1 MLNPPP
7 STLLKNKGDVIME
20 RLSILIFLLLFF
32 LSNVSASSCWIGN
45 YGESFED
52 VLATSDGRVFAVGSS
67 VLSVNLRGEPLWAI
81 TTARRDIKIHRI
93 AFTSEKDLV
102 VAGKGFIAK
111 FSQTGDLLW
120 MKKLNVT
127 DVSVAPNGEI
137 IFVFGNVVAALTPE
151 GQIKWVKKAMKQNQ
165 SSLEFSGVTA
175 SEDKIFVVG
184 YTFAPGE
191 DYNAWIGAFDFE
203 GNVLWQRAI
212 NLGYDEFADKV
223 DVSNV
228 SAVVAGVSGSQH
240 APWIGEYFVI
250 KLDRE
255 GDLIWAREFLPLNL
269 SEKISESIFWSIKI
283 NDVDC
288 NLNGQCL
295 IGGNFVTLLLDESGG
310 LSWAKGFSSNG
321 VALTDSLA
329 ISAKNVILAFP
340 VNGSGSIGRD
350 VQVVFSEISPKL
362 IPSKFEFQNASLALE
377 NASINFVPLIAHGE
391 FLYYNQNCSQLQSSL
406 NTKES
411 FVLSSATPEQTTTSR
426 EICGPGF
433 MLLILLIFLV
443 KRLFK
448 D

>member
-1 MLNPPP
+1 M
-7 STLLKNKGDVIME
+7 D
-20 RLSILIFLLLFF
+20 
-32 LSNVSASSCWIGN
+32 

-52 VLATSDGRVFAVGSS
+52 VLATSDGRVFAVGNS

-81 TTARRDIKIHRI
+81 TTARRDIEIHRI
-93 AFTSEKDLV
+93 AFMSEKDLV
-102 VAGKGFIAK
+102 VAGNGFIAK
-111 FSQTGDLLW
+111 FSQTGDPLW

-137 IFVFGNVVAALTPE
+137 IFVFKDVVTALTPE

-165 SSLEFSGVTA
+165 SFLEFSGVA
-175 SEDKIFVVG
+175 VGEDKIFVVG

-191 DYNAWIGAFDFE
+191 DYNVWIGAFDFE

-212 NLGYDEFADKV
+212 DLGYDEFADKV
-223 DVSNV
+223 EVSNA

-240 APWIGEYFVI
+240 APWIGGYFVI

-255 GDLIWAREFLPLNL
+255 GNLIWAHEFLPLNL
-269 SEKISESIFWSIKI
+269 PEKISESIFWSIKI
-283 NDVDC
+283 NDIDC

-295 IGGNFVTLLLDESGG
+295 IGGNFATLLLDKSGR
-310 LSWAKGFSSNG
+310 LSWVKGFSSNG

-329 ISAKNVILAFP
+329 ISAKNVVIAFP

-411 FVLSSATPEQTTTSR
+411 FVLSSTTPEQTTTSG

-433 MLLILLIFLV
+433 MLLIPLIFLV
-443 KRLFK
+443 KRR
-448 D
+448 

>member
-1 MLNPPP
+1 M
-7 STLLKNKGDVIME
+7 K

-52 VLATSDGRVFAVGSS
+52 VLATSDGRVFAVGNS

-81 TTARRDIKIHRI
+81 TTARRDVEIHRI

-120 MKKLNVT
+120 MKKLNAMDIAT
-127 DVSVAPNGEI
+127 TPNGEI
-137 IFVFGNVVAALTPE
+137 IFVSGNMLVSLTPE

-191 DYNAWIGAFDFE
+191 DHNAWIGAFDFE

-340 VNGSGSIGRD
+340 VNGSESIGRD

-362 IPSKFEFQNASLALE
+362 SHQN
-377 NASINFVPLIAHGE
+377 
-391 FLYYNQNCSQLQSSL
+391 
-406 NTKES
+406 
-411 FVLSSATPEQTTTSR
+411 LSSK
-426 EICGPGF
+426 
-433 MLLILLIFLV
+433 MLPLPLKMLPSILFH
-443 KRLFK
+443 
-448 D
+448 